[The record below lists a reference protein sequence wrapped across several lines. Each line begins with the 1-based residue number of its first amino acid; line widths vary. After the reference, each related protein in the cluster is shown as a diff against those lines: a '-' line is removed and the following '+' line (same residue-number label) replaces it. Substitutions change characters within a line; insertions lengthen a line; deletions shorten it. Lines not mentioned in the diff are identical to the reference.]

1 MCLKV
6 KFSKDP
12 IWMNELN
19 MSNFNSILSQ
29 ENHNRGRR
37 RPSANNTLVFY
48 VRFEYVS
55 TRCAWGEL
63 GEFQGIIG
71 VGWTILLNLCDSL
84 SKPFINSNIRALET
98 GETSGR
104 ERKSSFTS
112 NFPGFEG
119 LDEAHLYSGVM
130 VIVREADWVKDDKE
144 GDDEK
149 R

>member
-1 MCLKV
+1 MC
-6 KFSKDP
+6 
-12 IWMNELN
+12 
-19 MSNFNSILSQ
+19 
-29 ENHNRGRR
+29 
-37 RPSANNTLVFY
+37 
-48 VRFEYVS
+48 
-55 TRCAWGEL
+55 GEL